1 MNATEWLQN
10 LAPSPLWLLFFIAV
24 ISLAESLALIGLAVP
39 GVVLITAAASLAGHY
54 DLSIALV
61 LLCAFLGA
69 VIGDGLSFL
78 FGHTQRERIPL
89 LWPFRQHP
97 EWLERGTNF
106 FERYGVLSVLI
117 GRFVGPVRP
126 IVPMVAGMM
135 HMPRNLFIWSN
146 LGSALLWAP
155 AYLLPGYLLGKTWQ
169 QMLTMPPGSE
179 GWLIL
184 LAVAVIA
191 LALTF
196 SLLRHQLAREGWVYR
211 QLAYSAQGSRWRRGL
226 WSALRSPHPRGEF
239 PLASL
244 VLLFISMPALGGW
257 TLWVLEQQ
265 GPLPMDLSLQGLID
279 GLTSPTLIQIAEWM
293 AEAGDT
299 LGVIALILPWTV
311 WLIYRHQHAAL
322 FHLLGGLGGIA
333 LANTLFKHLAGRAR
347 PDVPDYLAGSFSYP
361 SAHTSTA
368 VVLYGLAA
376 AFVAETLPSRYRALA
391 YWAAIAICIPMA
403 LSRLIIGVHWFSD
416 LVGGALLGL
425 MTCAL
430 VRISY
435 HGFATRPLDRPPW
448 VALGLTTLALLAARI
463 FWLPPV

>member
-1 MNATEWLQN
+1 MSTTEWLQS
-10 LAPSPLWLLFFIAV
+10 LAPSPEWLLLFIAL
-24 ISLAESLALIGLAVP
+24 ISLFESLALVGLVVP
-39 GVVLITAAASLAGHY
+39 GVILITAAASLAGHH

-69 VIGDGLSFL
+69 VIGDGLSFWL
-78 FGHTQRERIPL
+78 GQAQRQRIPS

-97 EWLERGTNF
+97 EWLTRGTLF
-106 FERYGVLSVLI
+106 FQRYGVLSVLI

-126 IVPMVAGMM
+126 IVPMIAGMM
-135 HMPRNLFIWSN
+135 HMRTSLFLWSN
-146 LGSALLWAP
+146 FGSALLWAP

-169 QMLTMPPGSE
+169 QLLDMPPGSK

-184 LAVAVIA
+184 LASSVLA
-191 LALTF
+191 LALIF

-211 QLAYSAQGSRWRRGL
+211 QLAYSARASRWQRWL
-226 WSALRSPHPRGEF
+226 WNTLRSPRPSGEF

-244 VLLFISMPALGGW
+244 VLLFISLPVLSGW

-265 GPLPMDLSLQGLID
+265 GPLPMDLSLQNLINGLV
-279 GLTSPTLIQIAEWM
+279 GPVMIQVAVWM

-299 LGVIALILPWTV
+299 LGVIVLIMPWV
-311 WLIYRHQHAAL
+311 AWLLFRHQYAAL
-322 FHLLGGLGGIA
+322 LHLIGGLGGIA
-333 LANTLFKHLAGRAR
+333 LANTLFKHLAGRVR
-347 PDVPDYLAGSFSYP
+347 PDIPDYLAGSFSYP

-376 AFVAETLPSRYRALA
+376 AFVAETLPSRHRALA
-391 YWAAIAICIPMA
+391 YWGAIIICVPMA

-416 LVGGALLGL
+416 LIGGALLGL
-425 MTCAL
+425 VTCAL

-435 HGFATRPLDRPPW
+435 HGFATRPLSKPPW
-448 VALGLTTLALLAARI
+448 ITLSLITVALLVARI